1 MKNLPFFCYMQQFL
15 QYLAS
20 EKRSSLHTIAAY
32 RSDLEQF
39 SAFIQL
45 HFEVEDLLSVTTMM
59 VRSWISHWMDQGMA
73 VSTVHRKVSSLQ
85 AYYRFERKQGRLMQN
100 PLKGIAKPKKPS
112 ILPQYLEVAQAEQ
125 IYQPIEEGWEPLRNA
140 VILRMLY
147 ETGMRRSELLGIQ
160 VKDIDWSKGQV
171 RVLGKRNKIR
181 VIPISPTLIQ
191 ELQVLRDENRTVSET
206 SSFLFLNTK
215 GEPLSTFQLYQIV
228 KKQLS
233 KWTTLKKRSPHI
245 LRHSFASHMLN
256 QGADLNVIKEIL
268 GHSSL
273 AATQVYTHLNIEKL
287 KGIHELLHPRN
298 ED

>member
-1 MKNLPFFCYMQQFL
+1 MQQFL

-85 AYYRFERKQGRLMQN
+85 AYYRFERKQGRLVQN
-100 PLKGIAKPKKPS
+100 PMQGIVKPKKTN
-112 ILPQYLEVAQAEQ
+112 ILPQYLEVVQAEQ
-125 IYQPIEEGWEPLRNA
+125 MYQPHEQGWEALRNSL
-140 VILRMLY
+140 ILQLLY

-160 VKDIDWSKGQV
+160 EKDIDWSKGQV

>member
-1 MKNLPFFCYMQQFL
+1 MQQFL

-85 AYYRFERKQGRLMQN
+85 AYYRFERKQGRLVQN
-100 PLKGIAKPKKPS
+100 PMQGIVKPKKTN
-112 ILPQYLEVAQAEQ
+112 ILPQYLEVVQAEQ
-125 IYQPIEEGWEPLRNA
+125 MYQPREQGWEALRNSL
-140 VILRMLY
+140 ILQLLY

-160 VKDIDWSKGQV
+160 EKDIDWSKGQV

>member
-1 MKNLPFFCYMQQFL
+1 MQQFL

-181 VIPISPTLIQ
+181 VIPISPALIQ
-191 ELQVLRDENRTVSET
+191 ELKALKELNLTVSGT
-206 SSFLFLNTK
+206 NPFLFLNLK
-215 GEPLSTFQLYQIV
+215 GEVLSAFQLYQLV

-233 KWTTLKKRSPHI
+233 QWTTMKKRSPHI

-287 KGIHELLHPRN
+287 KGIHQMLHPRN
-298 ED
+298 EEGETGR

>member
-1 MKNLPFFCYMQQFL
+1 MQQFL

-85 AYYRFERKQGRLMQN
+85 AYYRFERKQGRLVQN
-100 PLKGIAKPKKPS
+100 PMQGIVKPKKTN
-112 ILPQYLEVAQAEQ
+112 ILPQYLEVVQAEQ
-125 IYQPIEEGWEPLRNA
+125 MYQPREQGWEALRNSL
-140 VILRMLY
+140 ILQLLY

-160 VKDIDWSKGQV
+160 ERDIDWSKGQV

>member
-1 MKNLPFFCYMQQFL
+1 MQQFL

-85 AYYRFERKQGRLMQN
+85 AYYRFERKQGRLVQN
-100 PLKGIAKPKKPS
+100 PMQGIVKPKKTN
-112 ILPQYLEVAQAEQ
+112 ILPQYLEVVQAEQ
-125 IYQPIEEGWEPLRNA
+125 MYQPREQGWEALRNSL
-140 VILRMLY
+140 ILQLLY

-160 VKDIDWSKGQV
+160 EKDIDWSKGQV

-206 SSFLFLNTK
+206 STFLFLNTK

-228 KKQLS
+228 KRQLS

-298 ED
+298 EG

>member
-1 MKNLPFFCYMQQFL
+1 MQQFL

-85 AYYRFERKQGRLMQN
+85 AYYRFERKQGRLVQN
-100 PLKGIAKPKKPS
+100 PMQGIVKPKKTN
-112 ILPQYLEVAQAEQ
+112 ILPQYLEVVQAEQ
-125 IYQPIEEGWEPLRNA
+125 MYQPREQGWEALRNSL
-140 VILRMLY
+140 ILQLLY

-160 VKDIDWSKGQV
+160 EKDIDWSKGQV

-206 SSFLFLNTK
+206 STFLFLNTK

>member
-1 MKNLPFFCYMQQFL
+1 MQQFL

-85 AYYRFERKQGRLMQN
+85 AYYRFERKQGRLVQN
-100 PLKGIAKPKKPS
+100 PMQGIVKPKKTN
-112 ILPQYLEVAQAEQ
+112 ILPQYLEVVQAEQ
-125 IYQPIEEGWEPLRNA
+125 MYQPREQGWEALRNSL
-140 VILRMLY
+140 ILQLLY

-160 VKDIDWSKGQV
+160 EKDIDWSKGQV

-228 KKQLS
+228 KRQLS

>member
-1 MKNLPFFCYMQQFL
+1 MQQFL

-85 AYYRFERKQGRLMQN
+85 AYYRFERKQGRLVQN
-100 PLKGIAKPKKPS
+100 PMQGIVKPKKTN
-112 ILPQYLEVAQAEQ
+112 ILPQYLEVVQAEQ
-125 IYQPIEEGWEPLRNA
+125 MYQPREQGWEALRNSL
-140 VILRMLY
+140 ILQLLY

-160 VKDIDWSKGQV
+160 EKDIDWSKGQV

-206 SSFLFLNTK
+206 STFLFLNTK

-298 ED
+298 EG

>member
-1 MKNLPFFCYMQQFL
+1 MQQFL

-85 AYYRFERKQGRLMQN
+85 AYYRFERKQGRLVQN
-100 PLKGIAKPKKPS
+100 PMQGIVKPKKTN
-112 ILPQYLEVAQAEQ
+112 ILPQYLEVVQAEQ
-125 IYQPIEEGWEPLRNA
+125 MYQPREQGWEALRNSL
-140 VILRMLY
+140 ILQLLY

-160 VKDIDWSKGQV
+160 EKDIDWSKGQV

-228 KKQLS
+228 KRQLS
-233 KWTTLKKRSPHI
+233 KWTTLKKRSLHI
-245 LRHSFASHMLN
+245 LRQSFASHMLN

>member
-1 MKNLPFFCYMQQFL
+1 MQQFL

-85 AYYRFERKQGRLMQN
+85 AYYRFERKQGRLVQN
-100 PLKGIAKPKKPS
+100 PMQGIVKPKKTN
-112 ILPQYLEVAQAEQ
+112 ILPQYLEVVQAEQ
-125 IYQPIEEGWEPLRNA
+125 MYQPREQGWEALRNSL
-140 VILRMLY
+140 ILQLLY

-160 VKDIDWSKGQV
+160 ETDIDWSKGQV

-206 SSFLFLNTK
+206 STFLFLNTK

-228 KKQLS
+228 KRQLS

-298 ED
+298 EG

>member
-1 MKNLPFFCYMQQFL
+1 MQQFL

>member
-1 MKNLPFFCYMQQFL
+1 MQQFL

-85 AYYRFERKQGRLMQN
+85 AYYRFERKQGRLVQN
-100 PLKGIAKPKKPS
+100 PMQGIVKPKKTN
-112 ILPQYLEVAQAEQ
+112 ILPQYLEVVQAEQ
-125 IYQPIEEGWEPLRNA
+125 MYQPREQGWEALRNSL
-140 VILRMLY
+140 ILQLLY
-147 ETGMRRSELLGIQ
+147 ETGIRRSELLGIQ
-160 VKDIDWSKGQV
+160 EKDIDWSKGQV
-171 RVLGKRNKIR
+171 RLLGKRNKIR

-228 KKQLS
+228 KRQLS

>member
-1 MKNLPFFCYMQQFL
+1 MQQFL

-39 SAFIQL
+39 SAFIQF

-85 AYYRFERKQGRLMQN
+85 AYYRFERKQGRLVQN
-100 PLKGIAKPKKPS
+100 PMQGIVKPKKTN
-112 ILPQYLEVAQAEQ
+112 ILPQYLEVVQAEQ
-125 IYQPIEEGWEPLRNA
+125 MYQPHEQGWEALRNSL
-140 VILRMLY
+140 ILQLLY

-160 VKDIDWSKGQV
+160 EKDIDWSKGQV